1 MRWYISTINEIW
13 IVERLTETPYS
24 DFEIRKYKKDGSVE
38 REYLDWF
45 DGVSYININQM
56 KQLELDKGV

>member
-1 MRWYISTINEIW
+1 MRWYINTINEVW
-13 IVERLTETPYS
+13 IVKRLSDTLPYS

-56 KQLELDKGV
+56 KRLELNE

>member
-13 IVERLTETPYS
+13 IVERLSDMSYS
-24 DFEIRKYKKDGSVE
+24 DFEIRKYKKDGSIE
-38 REYLDWF
+38 REHLDWF

-56 KQLELDKGV
+56 KQLELDKER